1 MTAAAQ
7 AENLQVRNIM
17 VNAMS
22 YSLGPIQNARA
33 IMQWAFSDKTEV
45 GEVADQVFQVDDQ
58 YVVVALKDVYKQGY
72 ATLDQVRNMI
82 ENQVR
87 IEKRAQILMARAE
100 EARKSASD
108 IASVAAKLNV
118 AVDTLDSI
126 SFNDY
131 FLGQYGMEP
140 KVQAAIAAA
149 ADNAFIGPIQGASG
163 VFMVKINS
171 RAENPQPVS
180 AESVRIQLQQ
190 SYSQKMRGIM
200 QVLKDNAKIID
211 ERYRFF

>member
-1 MTAAAQ
+1 M
-7 AENLQVRNIM
+7 
-17 VNAMS
+17 
-22 YSLGPIQNARA
+22 
-33 IMQWAFSDKTEV
+33 
-45 GEVADQVFQVDDQ
+45 
-58 YVVVALKDVYKQGY
+58 
-72 ATLDQVRNMI
+72 
-82 ENQVR
+82 
-87 IEKRAQILMARAE
+87 
-100 EARKSASD
+100 
-108 IASVAAKLNV
+108 AAKLNV